1 MFDEEA
7 FELNRG
13 TRIYIF
19 AWKSSG
25 ARIKKKVRMQNVTE
39 KEPRN
44 NQISQSLKVRSKT
57 SNKNLQLVCNIAAKK
72 RVEYL
77 CSAFYHPRIKPVLAA
92 NQFFEGYEK
101 LLQKVES
108 SSTFCNIICTCCAF
122 YQPKPNLF
130 CSKWRNFC
138 LSLPRKHGTVRS

>member
-13 TRIYIF
+13 TRIYTF

-72 RVEYL
+72 RVE
-77 CSAFYHPRIKPVLAA
+77 
-92 NQFFEGYEK
+92 
-101 LLQKVES
+101 
-108 SSTFCNIICTCCAF
+108 
-122 YQPKPNLF
+122 
-130 CSKWRNFC
+130 
-138 LSLPRKHGTVRS
+138 

>member
-1 MFDEEA
+1 MTRKFKAHFTVCEEA

-19 AWKSSG
+19 QWKSSEV
-25 ARIKKKVRMQNVTE
+25 RIKKVRMQNLTE

-72 RVEYL
+72 RVE
-77 CSAFYHPRIKPVLAA
+77 
-92 NQFFEGYEK
+92 
-101 LLQKVES
+101 
-108 SSTFCNIICTCCAF
+108 
-122 YQPKPNLF
+122 
-130 CSKWRNFC
+130 
-138 LSLPRKHGTVRS
+138 

>member
-19 AWKSSG
+19 AWKRSG

-72 RVEYL
+72 RVE
-77 CSAFYHPRIKPVLAA
+77 
-92 NQFFEGYEK
+92 
-101 LLQKVES
+101 
-108 SSTFCNIICTCCAF
+108 
-122 YQPKPNLF
+122 
-130 CSKWRNFC
+130 
-138 LSLPRKHGTVRS
+138 